1 MNYQNLV
8 SCSLSYTEKRLISQ
22 DGKDI
27 HEKSLETKGV
37 PEVVVRNCSSIYV
50 FL

>member
-8 SCSLSYTEKRLISQ
+8 SCSLSYTKNRLISQ
-22 DGKDI
+22 DSKDI